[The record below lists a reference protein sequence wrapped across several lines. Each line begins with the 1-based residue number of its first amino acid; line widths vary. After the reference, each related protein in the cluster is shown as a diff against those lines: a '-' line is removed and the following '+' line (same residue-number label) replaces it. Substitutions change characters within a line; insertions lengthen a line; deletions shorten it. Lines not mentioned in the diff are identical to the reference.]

1 MFFVLGEFLLDFSDK
16 EAPVTDYEEFHK
28 VDEHSEHDDRE
39 KEQAYRVS
47 AVIFLHEVSEAQE
60 EVEVG
65 RDHELIEKQ
74 HVIVKLG
81 EHRLA
86 AKYHELEKR

>member
-1 MFFVLGEFLLDFSDK
+1 MLGEFLFDFSDE

-28 VDEHSEHDDRE
+28 VYEHSKDYYRE
-39 KEQAYRVS
+39 KEEAYQVS

-60 EVEVG
+60 QVEVG
-65 RDHELIEKQ
+65 RDHDLIEKQ

-86 AKYHELEKR
+86 ANYHELEKR